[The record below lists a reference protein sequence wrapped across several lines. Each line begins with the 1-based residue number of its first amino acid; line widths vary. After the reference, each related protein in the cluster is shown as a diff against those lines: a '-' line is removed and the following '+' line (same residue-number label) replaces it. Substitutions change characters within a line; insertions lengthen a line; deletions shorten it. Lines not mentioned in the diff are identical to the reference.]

1 MKKQDTPIPPTR
13 SGHFPRAKRFVFL
26 LPLLAGLLS
35 ACASTGPIYRDMETT
50 AYCPCGECNGYER
63 GFPDFWNKYTTSGGQ
78 LVTADTASGEDF
90 QVYHPGFFSTDS
102 LVHPWMLPVRLVFF
116 PWLFL
121 PQDGTLAADT
131 AYYPFGTRM
140 YVPGYGW
147 GVVQDRGRAIKGP
160 NRLDLLMSSH
170 GECNDWGR
178 QRVRVEIEPN
188 S

>member
-1 MKKQDTPIPPTR
+1 
-13 SGHFPRAKRFVFL
+13 
-26 LPLLAGLLS
+26 
-35 ACASTGPIYRDMETT
+35 MEVT
-50 AYCPCGECNGYER
+50 AYCPCGECNGFER
-63 GFPDFWNKYTTSGGQ
+63 GFPDFWNKYTLQGQ
-78 LVTADTASGEDF
+78 PVTADTASGEDF

-121 PQDGTLAADT
+121 PQDGTIAADT
-131 AYYPFGTRM
+131 AYYPFGTEI

-160 NRLDLLMSSH
+160 NRLDLLMPSH
-170 GECNDWGR
+170 GACNDWGR
-178 QRVRVEIEPN
+178 QRVRVEIVPN